1 MRHRNRSIVLVVIFA
16 GLLLLAACG
25 GQASE
30 VSRGEPAKVEP
41 VDGTDLSRIILS
53 ADAARRLDIQ
63 TALVQSETGGIARTT
78 IPYAAVLYDPNGETW
93 TYTNAEPL
101 AYVRQDIKVDR
112 IEGDLAF
119 LLDGPP
125 SGTSVVTVGA
135 TELWGIEYG
144 GIEED

>member
-1 MRHRNRSIVLVVIFA
+1 MRHRNRLIVLVVIVA
-16 GLLLLAACG
+16 GLLLAACG
-25 GQASE
+25 GQTSDDE
-30 VSRGEPAKVEP
+30 VSGSEPAKVEP
-41 VDGTDLSRIILS
+41 VHGTDLNRVILS
-53 ADAARRLDIQ
+53 AKAAERLDIQ
-63 TALVQSETGGIARTT
+63 TAPVQSEGSGTETV

-93 TYTNAEPL
+93 TYTNPEPL
-101 AYVRQDIKVDR
+101 AFVRQDIKVDR

-125 SGTSVVTVGA
+125 SGTAVVTVGA